1 MSKLADKLSDAL
13 TESIKADLQRAIQ
26 EVITQQLY
34 ADTICAAVEEFVTEQ
49 LTGAR
54 CWIDFND
61 SKVRAFIGIGH
72 GDIAFKARVEISI
85 DDYVEVEQPYP
96 AQMEDM
102 REQLVGLE
110 TFINDLM
117 KAKEQLQAALDRKE
131 QQLAELA

>member
-49 LTGAR
+49 LTGAQ

-72 GDIAFKARVEISI
+72 GDIAFKARVEIAI